1 MMWRT
6 HVMGGVAALWLLAPL
21 PQFAMPDT
29 MTLACLAAGL
39 GALLPDLDANNSKI
53 RHLGGSGIYPF
64 APVAEHMNREYHHR
78 GALHSPVGALICGVA
93 AFVLGLS
100 GFGLPAFALWL
111 GYVSHLALDACTV
124 SGIPFAPFRKRL
136 YLLPKRL
143 RVVTS
148 SPYEEI
154 VFAIVSFVSIAL
166 ALRLLVAMYNG
177 TF

>member
-78 GALHSPVGALICGVA
+78 GALHFAGGRIDLWRGCVCFGIQRVRFACVCPVAWLCQP
-93 AFVLGLS
+93 S
-100 GFGLPAFALWL
+100 GFG
-111 GYVSHLALDACTV
+111 
-124 SGIPFAPFRKRL
+124 RL
-136 YLLPKRL
+136 HG
-143 RVVTS
+143 VGHSVC
-148 SPYEEI
+148 
-154 VFAIVSFVSIAL
+154 AISKAAVSFAEAPARGDEFTL
-166 ALRLLVAMYNG
+166 
-177 TF
+177 